1 MSSSVNNS
9 ALLAEGGI
17 YESRKKQIEDVN
29 RIKKLKMSQYFR
41 RQKANPVE
49 RRYMSTAHTAL
60 DHSLLNSDLETNSC
74 AIVKLRL

>member
-1 MSSSVNNS
+1 M
-9 ALLAEGGI
+9 LAQSGI
-17 YESRKKQIEDVN
+17 FESRKQQMEDEK

-60 DHSLLNSDLETNSC
+60 DRSLVNSDLDTNSC
-74 AIVKLRL
+74 AVVKLRL

>member
-1 MSSSVNNS
+1 
-9 ALLAEGGI
+9 
-17 YESRKKQIEDVN
+17 
-29 RIKKLKMSQYFR
+29 MSQYFR

-74 AIVKLRL
+74 AIVKLRLQKNGQKPPQAPQINIKKKQRIKNMSSLYEPDT

>member
-1 MSSSVNNS
+1 M
-9 ALLAEGGI
+9 LAQGGI
-17 YESRKKQIEDVN
+17 YESRKQQKEDEK

-60 DHSLLNSDLETNSC
+60 DHSLVNSDLDTNSC
-74 AIVKLRL
+74 AVVKLRL